1 MDDSGCVG
9 VHTRT
14 QMELELLMESLSEC
28 VRVSITADL
37 RGDEV
42 MRSLSW
48 N

>member
-14 QMELELLMESLSEC
+14 QMELELLESLSEC